1 MDRDRDSG
9 WDPASLLR
17 SSHPV
22 RTLLIILVLLLGAGT
37 LGYML
42 VEGWPFLDSLYM
54 TVITMATVGFGE
66 VHDLTPAGEVFT
78 IFLIF
83 LGVAMVGL
91 AVSSLGQ
98 MVVEGEIR
106 RVMGRRHLERQI
118 RRLED
123 HYVVCGFGRMG
134 RTLARML
141 EEAGRA
147 VVVIETDEEKLQGAE
162 EEGHLYV
169 RGDATTEE
177 SLKAANVGSARGLV
191 TTVAS
196 DAENLFITLTAR
208 EMNPN
213 LFILARAF
221 DDRSEHKLRRAG
233 ADRVVAP
240 TQIGAARMAHAIL
253 RPTVLEFME
262 LATHRESLELQ
273 MEELT
278 LQGDSPIC
286 GMTLKESPIRRRY
299 GLIVIAIKRGDGRMV
314 FNPVS
319 DTELKAGDTLI
330 TMGRPENLKE
340 LGAVT
345 GTTA

>member
-1 MDRDRDSG
+1 MPRDREG
-9 WDPASLLR
+9 TRLVVSLLR
-17 SSHPV
+17 PAHPF
-22 RTLLIILVLLLGAGT
+22 RTLLGMLVLLLSAGT
-37 LGYML
+37 LGYIL
-42 VEGWPFLDSLYM
+42 VEGWPALDSLYM
-54 TVITMATVGFGE
+54 TVITIATVGYGE
-66 VHDLTPAGEVFT
+66 VYELSAAGEVFT
-78 IFLIF
+78 IVLIF

-91 AVSSLGQ
+91 AVSSMGQ

-106 RVMGRRHLERQI
+106 RVLGRRHLERQI
-118 RRLED
+118 RELEG

-141 EEAGRA
+141 EEAGRS
-147 VVVIETDEEKLQGAE
+147 VVVVETDEAKLQRAG

-177 SLKAANVGSARGLV
+177 VLKAANLSQAAGLV

-208 EMNPN
+208 EMNPS

-221 DDRSEHKLRRAG
+221 DERSEHKLRRAG

-253 RPTVLEFME
+253 RPTVVEFME

-273 MEELT
+273 MEELG
-278 LQGDSPIC
+278 LQEGSSLC
-286 GMTLKESPIRRRY
+286 GMTLEESPIRSRY
-299 GLIVIAIKRGDGRMV
+299 GLIVIAIKRADGHMI
-314 FNPVS
+314 FNPAS
-319 DTELKAGDTLI
+319 DTELKVGDTLI

-340 LGAVT
+340 LGTLLGA
-345 GTTA
+345 